1 MARRWFG
8 DDDWDRGARE
18 ARWRRRLGAGAAVF
32 VLGAAA
38 GSAGTAWLM
47 AGVGDRAAAQGAGA
61 SGPSSAPSAPQVTP
75 SPSVPGDGT
84 PGSAGV
90 PGTGAAGAGAPG
102 AGNAPGTSS
111 PGASSGWTPFTGGID
126 IPAIY
131 QAASP
136 SVATITAVTP
146 SGQSNNPQEDI
157 GTGFLIDANGDIATN
172 EHVVSGKKQVSV
184 KLGGQTYTGQ
194 VVGTDPMD
202 DLAVVRISPP
212 PGVRPLSLGSAKGL
226 QPGEPVVAIGNPFQ
240 LTNSVSAGIVSG
252 LNRSMPTESGRLMS
266 GLIQIDAALNP
277 GNSGG
282 PLLDARGQVIGI
294 NTAIESPVAG
304 FVGIGF
310 AIPIDR
316 FVALLPNLLQ
326 GTAVD
331 HPWLGI
337 RALDID
343 PAVQQ
348 QFKLPVSQGVLVI
361 STVSGSPAAKAGLH
375 ADSGGADKPVGDGD
389 IITAIDGH
397 PVADVAELTAI
408 VNQDRVGQT
417 VTLSV
422 LRRGKPISVRVTL
435 GPWPAGGGG

>member
-1 MARRWFG
+1 MARRWIG
-8 DDDWDRGARE
+8 DDGWDRGARE
-18 ARWRRRLGAGAAVF
+18 ARWRRRLGAGAAIF

-47 AGVGDRAAAQGAGA
+47 AGMRDRAAALGAGA
-61 SGPSSAPSAPQVTP
+61 SVPSPAPSANQGAP
-75 SPSVPGDGT
+75 SPSVPGAGT
-84 PGSAGV
+84 PGSAGL
-90 PGTGAAGAGAPG
+90 PDTGAAGAGAPG
-102 AGNAPGTSS
+102 AGNAPGMA
-111 PGASSGWTPFTGGID
+111 GAGSAGGGSLTGGID
-126 IPAIY
+126 VAAIY
-131 QAASP
+131 QAAAP

-146 SGQSNNPQEDI
+146 SGQSDNPQEDI
-157 GTGFLIDANGDIATN
+157 GTGFLIDTNGDIATN

-202 DLAVVRISPP
+202 DLAVVRITPP

-310 AIPIDR
+310 AVPIDR

-361 STVSGSPAAKAGLH
+361 STVSGGPAAKAGLH
-375 ADSGGADKPVGDGD
+375 ADSGGANKPVGDGD

-435 GPWPAGGGG
+435 APWPAGGGG

>member
-1 MARRWFG
+1 
-8 DDDWDRGARE
+8 
-18 ARWRRRLGAGAAVF
+18 
-32 VLGAAA
+32 
-38 GSAGTAWLM
+38 
-47 AGVGDRAAAQGAGA
+47 
-61 SGPSSAPSAPQVTP
+61 
-75 SPSVPGDGT
+75 
-84 PGSAGV
+84 
-90 PGTGAAGAGAPG
+90 
-102 AGNAPGTSS
+102 
-111 PGASSGWTPFTGGID
+111 
-126 IPAIY
+126 
-131 QAASP
+131 
-136 SVATITAVTP
+136 
-146 SGQSNNPQEDI
+146 
-157 GTGFLIDANGDIATN
+157 
-172 EHVVSGKKQVSV
+172 VVSGKKQVSV

-202 DLAVVRISPP
+202 DLAVVRITPP

-310 AIPIDR
+310 AVPIDR

-361 STVSGSPAAKAGLH
+361 STVSGGPAAKAGLH
-375 ADSGGADKPVGDGD
+375 ADSGGANKPVGDGD

-435 GPWPAGGGG
+435 APWPAGGGG